1 MSSYYDGS
9 GAERVQQNGY
19 TLASASLG
27 YQINPRYKF
36 AINVDNLFDKKY
48 YEKVN
53 YWIRQ
58 NMYGSPRSVT
68 ASLSFKY

>member
-1 MSSYYDGS
+1 MQQS
-9 GAERVQQNGY
+9 GYA
-19 TLASASLG
+19 LASASFG
-27 YQINPRYKF
+27 YEINPHYKF
-36 AINVDNLFDKKY
+36 AINVENLFDKKY

-68 ASLSFKY
+68 ASLRIKY